1 MMSDSMK
8 DKYNANNNIQAMAEE
23 LGDDVPNMDDFFGG
37 EEKKDPQEPSNTNQR
52 KSMILPT
59 RQKRGNNLDTK
70 AFDQKLVD
78 RALSLL
84 LDY

>member
-1 MMSDSMK
+1 
-8 DKYNANNNIQAMAEE
+8 MAEE
-23 LGDDVPNMDDFFGG
+23 MGDDVPNLDDFFGG
-37 EEKKDPQEPSNTNQR
+37 ESGQKKPQEEIVTTNNLNQR

-59 RQKRGNNLDTK
+59 RNKRSHAIDSK

-84 LDY
+84 LDF